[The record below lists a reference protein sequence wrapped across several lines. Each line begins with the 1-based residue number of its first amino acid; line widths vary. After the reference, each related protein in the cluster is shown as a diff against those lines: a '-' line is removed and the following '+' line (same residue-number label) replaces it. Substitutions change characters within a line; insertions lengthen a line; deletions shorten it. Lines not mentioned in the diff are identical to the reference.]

1 MATGHV
7 QEENFSV
14 CFSLLQLLN
23 FWTPSLWMGR
33 DGKPSLHTTIS
44 LRNNMTISEDDR
56 ISDKSF
62 PGPAPTSQSPPPE
75 TNCVPFHDLIPW
87 SDQRQFI
94 PSSQTSW
101 LRYCVSMCY
110 ALPHSTLFI
119 KLIVLRDLLQSLRR
133 ALWTITFSTFKS
145 GQESF
150 QCQLY
155 WTKDWA
161 LPLNYSRF
169 TTGSK

>member
-14 CFSLLQLLN
+14 CFSLCSFKFLN
-23 FWTPSLWMGR
+23 PKLFGWEEMENH
-33 DGKPSLHTTIS
+33 LHTTIS

-75 TNCVPFHDLIPW
+75 TNCVPFHDLIPLKW
-87 SDQRQFI
+87 PETIYSFQ
-94 PSSQTSW
+94 PNLPG

-119 KLIVLRDLLQSLRR
+119 KLIGSRIYCKASRR

-161 LPLNYSRF
+161 LPS
-169 TTGSK
+169 